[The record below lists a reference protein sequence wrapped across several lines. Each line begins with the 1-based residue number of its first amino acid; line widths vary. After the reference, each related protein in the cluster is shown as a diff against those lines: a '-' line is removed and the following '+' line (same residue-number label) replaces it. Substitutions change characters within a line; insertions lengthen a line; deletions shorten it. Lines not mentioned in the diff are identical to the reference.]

1 MPKGKASLTKTRVV
15 TRCQMPDDTTELER
29 IITACVTDLLA
40 DVIIAMS
47 PQQVLK
53 WRLGNSQLTSDCS
66 VSGVSKPRVS
76 LVKDICYPGNRAF
89 HSKATEWGCDREQTV
104 RQQYCDLMSDMRIPP
119 FRLFSGNIHIMWN
132 LKMP

>member
-1 MPKGKASLTKTRVV
+1 MTASRLKRVCR
-15 TRCQMPDDTTELER
+15 T
-29 IITACVTDLLA
+29 
-40 DVIIAMS
+40 
-47 PQQVLK
+47 
-53 WRLGNSQLTSDCS
+53 QL
-66 VSGVSKPRVS
+66 SKPRVS

-132 LKMP
+132 LKMPQNLLLQFV